1 MYKKDRH
8 AMKLVICLGNP
19 TTKYER
25 TRHNAGFMF
34 ADELAKRLNINFSNE
49 NKFKSQIA
57 KGEYNG
63 EAIWIVKPQTFMNL
77 SGEALL
83 ALKNFYK
90 LDMKDLF
97 LAYDDIS
104 LETGRIRF
112 RAKGSDG
119 GHNGVKSIIK
129 HSQTEVF
136 GRLKIGIGLQPPFM
150 KSEDYVLQNFS
161 SDEMKILSE
170 VLPKC
175 VDAFLYYC
183 DTNGDITK
191 VQNKY
196 N

>member
-1 MYKKDRH
+1 
-8 AMKLVICLGNP
+8 MKLVICLGNP

-34 ADELAKRLNINFSNE
+34 ADKLAKRLNINFSNE

-104 LETGRIRF
+104 LEAGRIRF

-129 HSQTEVF
+129 HAQTDVF

>member
-1 MYKKDRH
+1 
-8 AMKLVICLGNP
+8 
-19 TTKYER
+19 
-25 TRHNAGFMF
+25 MF

-104 LETGRIRF
+104 LEAGRIRF

-129 HSQTEVF
+129 HAQTDIF

>member
-1 MYKKDRH
+1 
-8 AMKLVICLGNP
+8 MKLVICLGNP

-34 ADELAKRLNINFSNE
+34 ADKLADKLSMNFSNE

-63 EAIWIVKPQTFMNL
+63 EAIWIIKPQTYMNL
-77 SGEALL
+77 SGEALFL
-83 ALKNFYK
+83 IKNFYK
-90 LDMKDLF
+90 IDINDLF
-97 LAYDDIS
+97 LVYDDIS
-104 LETGRIRF
+104 IETGKIRF

-119 GHNGVKSIIK
+119 GHNGVKSIIRHAK
-129 HSQTEVF
+129 TDVF
-136 GRLKIGIGLQPPFM
+136 GRLKIGIGLQPPYM

-161 SDEMKILSE
+161 EEQTKTLSE
-170 VLPKC
+170 VLEKS
-175 VDAFLYYC
+175 VNAFLYYC